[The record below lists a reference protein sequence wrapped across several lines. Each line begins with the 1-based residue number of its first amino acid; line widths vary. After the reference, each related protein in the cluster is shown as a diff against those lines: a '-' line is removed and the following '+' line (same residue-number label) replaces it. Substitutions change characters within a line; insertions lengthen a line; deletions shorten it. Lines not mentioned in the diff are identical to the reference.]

1 MVINIFFFIK
11 LKHTKK
17 IILSFL
23 IFFSYILNVNAE
35 LKIDITSGYTEP
47 TPIGIHEFIGTNDE
61 EKLLAKQ
68 ITKLVIADLN
78 NSGLFK
84 IIDPKSYIQKISS
97 TNIMPKFS
105 DWKVINSQALIV
117 GSSTLTPSG
126 HVRIEF
132 RLWDVFAE
140 QQMAG
145 WAFSTVRSNW
155 RQISHRIADKVYE
168 RLTGE
173 IGYFDTRIVYIAES
187 GPQKKRIKRLAIMD
201 QDGANHRFLT
211 DGSNLVLTPR
221 FSPSQQEVTYLSYIG
236 RVPRVFLL
244 DIETGKQ
251 EIVGDF
257 PGMTFAPRFSPFGD
271 EVIMSL
277 ATGGNSDIY
286 TYNLKT
292 NIRKQLTTYRGID
305 TSPSFSPNGKRIV
318 FNSDRGGTAQIY
330 VMTNK
335 GKKIKRISFGKGRY
349 STPVWS
355 PRGDYIA
362 FTKFFN
368 QTFYIGIMTPEGKG
382 ERVIAKGFLV
392 EGPTWTPNGRMI
404 AYTKKDYPKQKKD
417 GKTRIFLIDLTG
429 FHEKELITPLEASD
443 PAWSPLLD

>member
-1 MVINIFFFIK
+1 MKNIKKIFF
-11 LKHTKK
+11 
-17 IILSFL
+17 SFL
-23 IFFSYILNVNAE
+23 IFFFYIINVNAE

-47 TPIGIHEFIGTNDE
+47 TPIGINDFIGFTEE
-61 EKLLAKQ
+61 EKDVAKQ

-84 IIDPKSYIQKISS
+84 VIDPKAYIQRI
-97 TNIMPKFS
+97 TNPNIMPKFG
-105 DWKVINSQALIV
+105 DWKIINAQALII
-117 GSSTLTPSG
+117 GSTKLETNG
-126 HVRIEF
+126 NIRIEF

-145 WAFSTVRSNW
+145 WAFNTARSNW

-173 IGYFDTRIVYIAES
+173 IGYFDTRIAYIAES
-187 GPQKKRIKRLAIMD
+187 GPAKKRIKRLAIMD

-211 DGSNLVLTPR
+211 NGTNLVLTPR
-221 FSPSQQEVTYLSYIG
+221 FSPSQQELTYLSYIG
-236 RVPRVFLL
+236 RIPRVYLL

-257 PGMTFAPRFSPFGD
+257 PGMSFAPRFSPFGD
-271 EVIMSL
+271 QVIMSL
-277 ATGGNSDIY
+277 ASEGNSDIY
-286 TYNLKT
+286 SYNLKT

-305 TSPSFSPNGKRIV
+305 TSPSYAPNGKKIA
-318 FNSDRGGTAQIY
+318 FNSDRGGTPQIY
-330 VMTNK
+330 VMNSN
-335 GKKIKRISFGKGRY
+335 GKKIKRISFGKGNY

-368 QTFYIGIMTPEGKG
+368 KTFYIGVMTPEGKG
-382 ERVIAKGFLV
+382 ERIIAKGFLV

-404 AYTKKDYPKQKKD
+404 GYTKKDYPIKKKE

-429 FHEKELITPLEASD
+429 FHEKEIITPLEASD
-443 PAWSPLLD
+443 PAWSPLLE

>member
-1 MVINIFFFIK
+1 LVINIFFFIK

-17 IILSFL
+17 IIFSFL
-23 IFFSYILNVNAE
+23 IFFSYILNANAE

-61 EKLLAKQ
+61 EKNLAKQ

-117 GSSTLTPSG
+117 GSSLLTPSG

-211 DGSNLVLTPR
+211 DGNNLVLTPR

-286 TYNLKT
+286 TYNLQT

-318 FNSDRGGTAQIY
+318 FNSDRGGTSQIY
-330 VMTNK
+330 VMSNK
-335 GKKIKRISFGKGRY
+335 GKKIKRISFGKAATQHQYGLQEEII
-349 STPVWS
+349 SLLQS
-355 PRGDYIA
+355 
-362 FTKFFN
+362 
-368 QTFYIGIMTPEGKG
+368 
-382 ERVIAKGFLV
+382 
-392 EGPTWTPNGRMI
+392 
-404 AYTKKDYPKQKKD
+404 
-417 GKTRIFLIDLTG
+417 FLIKL
-429 FHEKELITPLEASD
+429 FISVL
-443 PAWSPLLD
+443 